1 MHFGLV
7 LYVYTPSRKVAT
19 TAEVEEHKHNTCIQ
33 PSLLTSPWPVPGLAD
48 CPRSE
53 EQTAVVIIRE
63 QLTP

>member
-48 CPRSE
+48 CPMSE
-53 EQTAVVIIRE
+53 EQTAVVIVRE

>member
-19 TAEVEEHKHNTCIQ
+19 TAEVEEHKHNACIQ

-48 CPRSE
+48 CPGSE
-53 EQTAVVIIRE
+53 EQTAVVIVRE